1 MSESTYTIKGTLVKG
16 KGYSYNLNNK
26 HDANHLC
33 ERLNNYEKTIQ
44 QNNNLDLVL
53 KQLTQIQMSVKILE
67 HEINKV
73 QETLNACPDRHPWK
87 QKDKRGPNLLRVTG
101 PWNRSQKIRLRRL
114 CLRWK
119 GSIRVQDNTWL
130 RRINTGQPSIQRS
143 HKPSWKL

>member
-1 MSESTYTIKGTLVKG
+1 MNNRVNQPYTIKGTLVKG

-73 QETLNACPDRHPWK
+73 QETLNACPDRHP
-87 QKDKRGPNLLRVTG
+87 
-101 PWNRSQKIRLRRL
+101 
-114 CLRWK
+114 
-119 GSIRVQDNTWL
+119 
-130 RRINTGQPSIQRS
+130 
-143 HKPSWKL
+143 

>member
-1 MSESTYTIKGTLVKG
+1 MDNRVNQPIYTIKGTLVKG

-73 QETLNACPDRHPWK
+73 QETLNACPDRHP
-87 QKDKRGPNLLRVTG
+87 
-101 PWNRSQKIRLRRL
+101 
-114 CLRWK
+114 
-119 GSIRVQDNTWL
+119 
-130 RRINTGQPSIQRS
+130 
-143 HKPSWKL
+143 